1 MPVEKLSISMEAALA
16 KLVRSAAAEEGVS
29 VSTWLTEA
37 AMEKARQRALTEALD
52 DFEARHGA
60 MSMEQA
66 RKIVEES
73 RKHSIVTRPK
83 KKRP

>member
-1 MPVEKLSISMEAALA
+1 VAVEKFSISMEASLA

-37 AMEKARQRALTEALD
+37 AMERARQHALGEALD
-52 DFEARHGA
+52 ELEARHGP
-60 MSMEQA
+60 MSMDEA

-73 RKHSIVTRPK
+73 RKHSIVTRPR
-83 KKRP
+83 KKRG